1 MSCSAGMSLV
11 FRLGEVGF
19 SLAAEDLLEIREED
33 SWEFFAADAR
43 PAKLPFR
50 DGEIPVVDLRKLFG
64 LPDNLRADGAVRF
77 LVLAGERGN
86 WAAPVDHVL
95 GVHPASA
102 FTRCPAPLLSRLPGP
117 RPYGDVELW
126 RDELLVRCDALWLE
140 QCRRGI

>member
-1 MSCSAGMSLV
+1 MSSSTAMSLV

-33 SWEFFAADAR
+33 GWGLPGADAP
-43 PAKLPFR
+43 PATLPFR
-50 DGEIPVVDLRKLFG
+50 DGEIPVVDLRRLFR
-64 LPDNLRADGAVRF
+64 LPDNPRREASVKY

-86 WAAPVDHVL
+86 WAAPIDSVL
-95 GVHPASA
+95 GVYPVSA
-102 FTRCPAPLLSRLPGP
+102 FTRCSAPLLSRLPGP

>member
-11 FRLGEVGF
+11 FRLGGVGF
-19 SLAAEDLLEIREED
+19 SLAAEDLLEIREEEPRD
-33 SWEFFAADAR
+33 PLAPDAPPAA
-43 PAKLPFR
+43 LPFR
-50 DGEIPVVDLRKLFG
+50 GGEIPVVDLRRLFR
-64 LPDNLRADGAVRF
+64 LPGHPCPEASIKY

-86 WAAPVDHVL
+86 WAAPVDGVL

-102 FTRCPAPLLSRLPGP
+102 FTRCSAPLLSRLPGP
-117 RPYGDVELW
+117 RPYGDVDLW

>member
-1 MSCSAGMSLV
+1 MSCPTGMSLV
-11 FRLGEVGF
+11 FRLGGVGF

-33 SWEFFAADAR
+33 CRGLPVADAP
-43 PAKLPFR
+43 PATLPFR
-50 DGEIPVVDLRKLFG
+50 DGEIPVVDLRHLFR
-64 LPDNLRADGAVRF
+64 LPDNLRRQASAKY
-77 LVLAGERGN
+77 LVLAGVRGN
-86 WAAPVDHVL
+86 WAAPVDRVL

-102 FTRCPAPLLSRLPGP
+102 FTRCSAPLLSRLPGP

>member
-1 MSCSAGMSLV
+1 MSCSIGMSLV
-11 FRLGEVGF
+11 FRLGDVGF

-33 SWEFFAADAR
+33 PRELFSADASA
-43 PAKLPFR
+43 AKLPFR
-50 DGEIPVVDLRKLFG
+50 DGEIPVVDLRRLFG
-64 LPDNLRADGAVRF
+64 VPDNPRADRAVRF

-86 WAAPVDHVL
+86 WATPVDRVL
-95 GVHPASA
+95 GVYPASA